1 MQCSTFSFY
10 DRISKPMAL
19 AIDFSQGHMIY
30 WADAKLNSIESMD
43 EYGKNRH
50 VIVAGS
56 NGGFMRRPVAV
67 DIFES
72 EMYWANRDDGVIVRQ
87 VKVILILHLS
97 ILLLVQCSLDI
108 ATGLRQEG

>member
-1 MQCSTFSFY
+1 
-10 DRISKPMAL
+10 MAL
-19 AIDFSQGHMIY
+19 AIDFSQGHTIY

-72 EMYWANRDDGVIVRQ
+72 EMYWANRDDGAIVRQ
-87 VKVILILHLS
+87 VRKTHFHF
-97 ILLLVQCSLDI
+97 SLTPNI
-108 ATGLRQEG
+108 CV

>member
-1 MQCSTFSFY
+1 
-10 DRISKPMAL
+10 MAL

-72 EMYWANRDDGVIVRQ
+72 EMYWANRDDGAIVRQ

-97 ILLLVQCSLDI
+97 TS
-108 ATGLRQEG
+108 TSTMMKGFNG

>member
-1 MQCSTFSFY
+1 
-10 DRISKPMAL
+10 MAL

-72 EMYWANRDDGVIVRQ
+72 EMYWANRDDGAIVRQ
-87 VKVILILHLS
+87 VKVILFSFFIY
-97 ILLLVQCSLDI
+97 LLLLLLYIMTMVN
-108 ATGLRQEG
+108 EGRFDVVFDTVCLQ

>member
-1 MQCSTFSFY
+1 
-10 DRISKPMAL
+10 MAL

-72 EMYWANRDDGVIVRQ
+72 EMYWANRDDGAIVRQ
-87 VKVILILHLS
+87 VKVILFSFFIYLF
-97 ILLLVQCSLDI
+97 LLLLYSRVPNI
-108 ATGLRQEG
+108 PHGGKKFYATGKR

>member
-1 MQCSTFSFY
+1 
-10 DRISKPMAL
+10 MAL

-72 EMYWANRDDGVIVRQ
+72 EMYWANRDDGAIVRQ
-87 VKVILILHLS
+87 VKVIIILQLS
-97 ILLLVQCSLDI
+97 TSPSSTIHNDN
-108 ATGLRQEG
+108 GK